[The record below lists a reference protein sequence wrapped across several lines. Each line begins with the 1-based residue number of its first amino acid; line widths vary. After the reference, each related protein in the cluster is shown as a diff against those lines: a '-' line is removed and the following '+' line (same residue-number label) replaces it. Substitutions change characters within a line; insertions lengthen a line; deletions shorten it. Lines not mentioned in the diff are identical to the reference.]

1 MASKKK
7 AEEDKKRR
15 RAFVRFRF
23 RSLVRTVIVNNYWL
37 SELEDQE
44 LGDNARRNIAI
55 IVRRKGRKGLL
66 TIFDKMILNQA
77 PASRTA
83 EQKSKLADIFR
94 RLECLSRFPM
104 EAREQLATC
113 AGYRYYNA
121 GRTVLREG
129 NHPVSVYFVLNGEIT
144 VSRLQWDPIYKQFVD
159 VPCGVRVPGEMFG
172 DIAFLYDCPRTATC
186 TTATDCELLCVSGED
201 FKRLLEPTLRLQWNQ
216 MQEAIRRFQYFDHWT
231 EEQIRECCILAKVNH
246 YEPQQQIAVPG
257 TGGDLEYAYFVLSGQ
272 CMVLQ
277 CLKMMK
283 KMRGK
288 RQCFHLLPAESDDR
302 LLHIA
307 ERLMKRKNSD
317 VLESVL
323 PPTLRQSLSGSRL
336 SLVRNESCEGD
347 DDQVGPTVVQEP
359 PSEEQLEHRF
369 LDVGTY
375 SCGSVFGLGERMQDR
390 SIVARNHVQCM
401 LIPRYWLFMK
411 HQNTGNVWQRIKM
424 YLDLAIPSREQ
435 LFKKF
440 LDDINWMAYRKKVV
454 NEIIQ
459 RRGRQNHTRLV
470 DVPIVCRVEQ
480 SDVGQR

>member
-7 AEEDKKRR
+7 ADLEKQQR
-15 RAFVRFRF
+15 RALMRFRF
-23 RSLVRTVIVNNYWL
+23 RSLVRAVIANNFWL

-66 TIFDKMILNQA
+66 TIFDKMILNQ
-77 PASRTA
+77 PASSRTA
-83 EQKSKLADIFR
+83 EQTDKLAEVFR

-104 EAREQLATC
+104 ETREKLANC

-129 NHPVSVYFVLNGEIT
+129 NLPISVYFVLNGEIT
-144 VSRLQWDPIYKQFVD
+144 VSRLQWDPVYKQHVD

-201 FKRLLEPTLRLQWNQ
+201 FLRLIEPTLRLQWNQ

-231 EEQIRECCILAKVNH
+231 EDQIRECCILAKVAH

-277 CLKMMK
+277 GLKMLK

-317 VLESVL
+317 VLETVL
-323 PPTLRQSLSGSRL
+323 SPTLRQSLSRL
-336 SLVRNESCEGD
+336 SLVPSDRCEDHD
-347 DDQVGPTVVQEP
+347 DEVEASFSQTKSP
-359 PSEEQLEHRF
+359 EEQLEHHF

-435 LFKKF
+435 LFRKF

-454 NEIIQ
+454 DEIMQ
-459 RRGRQNHTRLV
+459 RGGRQNRTRLG

-480 SDVGQR
+480 SDVGRCE

>member
-1 MASKKK
+1 MSSKKK
-7 AEEDKKRR
+7 AEEEKRR
-15 RAFVRFRF
+15 RAYIHFRF
-23 RSLVRTVIVNNYWL
+23 RSLVRTVIANNYWL

-44 LGDNARRNIAI
+44 FGDNARRNIAI

-66 TIFDKMILNQA
+66 TIFDKMILNQ
-77 PASRTA
+77 PSSGRTA
-83 EQKSKLADIFR
+83 EQKAKLADVFR
-94 RLECLSRFPM
+94 QLECLSRFPL
-104 EAREQLATC
+104 EVREQLATC

-121 GRTVLREG
+121 GRTVLREK
-129 NHPVSVYFVLNGEIT
+129 NQPVSVYFVLNGEIT
-144 VSRLQWDPIYKQFVD
+144 VSRLQWDPVYKEFVD

-231 EEQIRECCILAKVNH
+231 EDQIRECCILAKVAH

-272 CMVLQ
+272 CLVLQ

-283 KMRGK
+283 KVRGQ
-288 RQCFHLLPAESDDR
+288 RQCFRLLPAESDDR
-302 LLHIA
+302 ILHIA
-307 ERLMKRKNSD
+307 ERLMKRKDSE
-317 VLESVL
+317 VLEAVL
-323 PPTLRQSLSGSRL
+323 SPTLRQSLSGSRL
-336 SLVRNESCEGD
+336 SLARSGSCEESD
-347 DDQVGPTVVQEP
+347 DHDSQNQPN
-359 PSEEQLEHRF
+359 EEKLEHHF

-424 YLDLAIPSREQ
+424 YLDQAIPSREQ

-440 LDDINWMAYRKKVV
+440 LDDINWMVYRKRVV
-454 NEIIQ
+454 SDVIQ
-459 RRGRQNHTRLV
+459 RRGRQINTRLA

-480 SDVGQR
+480 SDIGQSKKR